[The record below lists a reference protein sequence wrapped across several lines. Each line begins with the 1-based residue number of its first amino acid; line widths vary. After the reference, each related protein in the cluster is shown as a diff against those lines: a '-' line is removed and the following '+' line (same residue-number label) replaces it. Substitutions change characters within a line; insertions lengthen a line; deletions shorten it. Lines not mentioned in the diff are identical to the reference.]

1 MKRLLGAAL
10 FWAIVVLFAADTV
23 LAAVRHDGA
32 GLILIGSL
40 WVIGFGFV
48 RLALEN
54 QRLKKQIRELEMGL
68 GL

>member
-1 MKRLLGAAL
+1 
-10 FWAIVVLFAADTV
+10 V
-23 LAAVRHDGA
+23 AVRHDGA
-32 GLILIGSL
+32 GLILVGSL
-40 WVIGFGFV
+40 WLIGFGFV